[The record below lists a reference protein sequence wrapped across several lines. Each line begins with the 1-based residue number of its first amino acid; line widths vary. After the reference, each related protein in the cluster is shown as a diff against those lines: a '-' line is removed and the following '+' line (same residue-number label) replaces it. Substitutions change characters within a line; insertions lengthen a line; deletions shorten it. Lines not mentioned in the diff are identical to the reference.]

1 MYCKTN
7 SHNIDECSKVG
18 YCESGE
24 HYVEV
29 ENMWDE
35 FSECYNCTSCEEYSY
50 YMNIPLEYS
59 KKIKDRKIKLKE
71 VLKILNIK
79 KRYSH

>member
-1 MYCKTN
+1 MKCMYCKTN

-35 FSECYNCTSCEEYSY
+35 FSECYNCT
-50 YMNIPLEYS
+50 L
-59 KKIKDRKIKLKE
+59 
-71 VLKILNIK
+71 
-79 KRYSH
+79 